1 MSTRQ
6 TEDRESGD
14 LHCCINVMLQVGGH
28 NWQSG
33 NFCLNWRPS
42 DDSGGVTSFHIGAVG
57 ASNFEDEIKFHQKE
71 IKFWE
76 KQKAKIENK
85 IQKQKG
91 LK

>member
-1 MSTRQ
+1 MKKIEELKLT
-6 TEDRESGD
+6 
-14 LHCCINVMLQVGGH
+14 L
-28 NWQSG
+28 
-33 NFCLNWRPS
+33 
-42 DDSGGVTSFHIGAVG
+42 A
-57 ASNFEDEIKFHQKE
+57 NFEDEIKFHQKE

>member
-1 MSTRQ
+1 MKKIEELKLT
-6 TEDRESGD
+6 
-14 LHCCINVMLQVGGH
+14 LL
-28 NWQSG
+28 
-33 NFCLNWRPS
+33 NF
-42 DDSGGVTSFHIGAVG
+42 D
-57 ASNFEDEIKFHQKE
+57 DEIKFHQKE

>member
-1 MSTRQ
+1 MKKIEELKLT
-6 TEDRESGD
+6 
-14 LHCCINVMLQVGGH
+14 LA
-28 NWQSG
+28 
-33 NFCLNWRPS
+33 NF
-42 DDSGGVTSFHIGAVG
+42 D
-57 ASNFEDEIKFHQKE
+57 DEIKFHQKE

>member
-1 MSTRQ
+1 MKNKIEELKLT
-6 TEDRESGD
+6 
-14 LHCCINVMLQVGGH
+14 L
-28 NWQSG
+28 
-33 NFCLNWRPS
+33 
-42 DDSGGVTSFHIGAVG
+42 
-57 ASNFEDEIKFHQKE
+57 SNFEDEIKFHQKE

>member
-1 MSTRQ
+1 MKNKI
-6 TEDRESGD
+6 ED
-14 LHCCINVMLQVGGH
+14 LKLTLA
-28 NWQSG
+28 
-33 NFCLNWRPS
+33 NF
-42 DDSGGVTSFHIGAVG
+42 D
-57 ASNFEDEIKFHQKE
+57 DEIKFHQKE